1 MTDKPNAG
9 QYHEVMDR
17 AALMMNVW
25 EREVEQ
31 LDATQA
37 HPQLKSAAEKVGAML
52 VDFYQLA
59 GQVYFTEEKAESK
72 ADP

>member
-1 MTDKPNAG
+1 MADKPNAG

-37 HPQLKSAAEKVGAML
+37 HPQLKSAAEKVGAHL
-52 VDFYQLA
+52 VDFYALA
-59 GQVYFTEEKAESK
+59 GQVHFAAEEAESK
-72 ADP
+72 PDP